1 MPLTVIARRLGQS
14 ALVVALTYV
23 FVYAVLF
30 LLPGD
35 PIESRINNPQ
45 NPIPE
50 EQARVIINYYNLD
63 KPPLEQ
69 FWISVQR
76 IATGDLGYS
85 LRDGRPVNDL
95 LAQGIG
101 ETLALAGLALVFSI
115 ALALLIAVVAVFAPW
130 PRVRGA
136 VRTLPVL
143 ALATPGFLIGLVLLQ
158 VFAYQLGWFSSIRD
172 EGFKSLL
179 LPAATLAIGV
189 SAPIAQVL
197 IQGLTRASKEPFV
210 TVLRA
215 SGAAPGWIIGRHV
228 LKNGAIPAITL
239 LGLTVGEL
247 LAGSVIAET
256 IFSRT
261 GLGFLTEQSVRA
273 QDGPVVL
280 AVVMFVSIIF
290 TTVNLVTDLVYPLID
305 PRLRPRRR
313 TRAAAPG
320 TFGLGAPAD
329 ATSPAGTGALA
340 STREGAAS

>member
-1 MPLTVIARRLGQS
+1 MPRILRRLGQS
-14 ALVVALTYV
+14 VLVVALTYV

-76 IATGDLGYS
+76 IVTGDLGYS
-85 LRDGRPVNDL
+85 LRDGRNVNEL
-95 LAQGIG
+95 MAQGIG
-101 ETLALAGLALVFSI
+101 ETLALASLALVFATI
-115 ALALLIAVVAVFAPW
+115 LALLVALAAVFAPW
-130 PRVRGA
+130 PRVRGV

-143 ALATPGFLIGLVLLQ
+143 ALATPGFLIGLILLQ

-179 LPAATLAIGV
+179 LPAITLAIGV
-189 SAPIAQVL
+189 SAPISQVL
-197 IQGLTRASKEPFV
+197 IQGLSRASKEPFV

-215 SGAAPGWIIGRHV
+215 SGTAPGWIIGRHI

-280 AVVMFVSIIF
+280 GVVMFVSIVF
-290 TTVNLVTDLVYPLID
+290 TSVNLITDLAYPLID
-305 PRLRPRRR
+305 PRLKSRPVA
-313 TRAAAPG
+313 RAAA
-320 TFGLGAPAD
+320 L
-329 ATSPAGTGALA
+329 
-340 STREGAAS
+340 EGARS

>member
-1 MPLTVIARRLGQS
+1 MPAVTILRRLGQS
-14 ALVVALTYV
+14 LLVVALTYV

-50 EQARVIINYYNLD
+50 DQARVIINYYNLD

-76 IATGDLGYS
+76 VLTGDLGYS
-85 LRDGRPVNDL
+85 LRDGRSVNDL
-95 LAQGIG
+95 MAQGIG
-101 ETLALAGLALVFSI
+101 ETVALALLALVFSVI
-115 ALALLIAVVAVFAPW
+115 LALLIALVAVFAPW
-130 PRVRGA
+130 PRLRA
-136 VRTLPVL
+136 AARTLPVL

-197 IQGLTRASKEPFV
+197 IQGLTRAKGEPFV

-215 SGAAPGWIIGRHV
+215 SGTAPGWIIGRHV
-228 LKNGAIPAITL
+228 LPNGAIPAITL

-280 AVVMFVSIIF
+280 AVVMFVSIVF
-290 TTVNLVTDLVYPLID
+290 TTVNLITDLAYPLID
-305 PRLRPRRR
+305 RRLATKRGVR
-313 TRAAAPG
+313 TARTDSGADADI
-320 TFGLGAPAD
+320 TTAPA
-329 ATSPAGTGALA
+329 SG
-340 STREGAAS
+340 REGVRS

>member
-76 IATGDLGYS
+76 IVTGDLGYS

-95 LAQGIG
+95 MAQGIG

-115 ALALLIAVVAVFAPW
+115 ALALLVAVVAVFAPW

-305 PRLRPRRR
+305 PRLKARRR
-313 TRAAAPG
+313 SRAAAP
-320 TFGLGAPAD
+320 
-329 ATSPAGTGALA
+329 ATAAA
-340 STREGAAS
+340 STREGALS

>member
-1 MPLTVIARRLGQS
+1 MTLAVTIARRLGQS
-14 ALVVALTYV
+14 LVVVALTYV

-50 EQARVIINYYNLD
+50 EQARVILNYYALD
-63 KPPLEQ
+63 RPPLEQ
-69 FWISVQR
+69 FGISVQR
-76 IATGDLGYS
+76 ILQGDLGYS
-85 LRDGRPVNDL
+85 LRDGRRVSDL
-95 LAQGIG
+95 MAQGIG
-101 ETLALAGLALVFSI
+101 ETVALASLALVLAA
-115 ALALLIAVVAVFAPW
+115 ALALLIALVAVFAPSR
-130 PRVRGA
+130 RVRSL

-143 ALATPGFLIGLVLLQ
+143 ALATPSFLIGLLLLQ
-158 VFAYQLGWFSSIRD
+158 LFAYQLGWFSSIRD
-172 EGFKSLL
+172 EGFKSLI

-197 IQGLTRASKEPFV
+197 IQGLTRAAHEPFV

-215 SGAAPGWIIGRHV
+215 SGTAPGRIIGRHI
-228 LKNGAIPAITL
+228 LKNGAIPAVTL

-247 LAGSVIAET
+247 LAGSVISET

-280 AVVMFVSIIF
+280 AVVMFVSLVF
-290 TTVNLVTDLVYPLID
+290 TTVNLVTDLLYPLID
-305 PRLRPRRR
+305 PRLAPRRGLPGR
-313 TRAAAPG
+313 RA
-320 TFGLGAPAD
+320 GAEV
-329 ATSPAGTGALA
+329 AGAEVDV
-340 STREGAAS
+340 SREGVPA

>member
-1 MPLTVIARRLGQS
+1 MPLSTILRRLGQS
-14 ALVVALTYV
+14 LLVVVLTYV

-30 LLPGD
+30 VLPGD

-50 EQARVIINYYNLD
+50 DQAQVIINYYNLD

-69 FWISVQR
+69 FWISVSR
-76 IATGDLGYS
+76 ILQGDLGYS
-85 LRDGRPVNDL
+85 LRDGRQVNEL

-101 ETLALAGLALVFSI
+101 QTLALAALALVLAI
-115 ALALLIAVVAVFAPW
+115 ILALLVAFVAVFAPW
-130 PRVRGA
+130 PRLRSL
-136 VRTLPVL
+136 VRTLPAL
-143 ALATPGFLIGLVLLQ
+143 ALATPGFLVGLLLLQ
-158 VFAYQLGWFSSIRD
+158 LFAYSLGWFSSIRD

-179 LPAATLAIGV
+179 LPAITLAIGV

-215 SGAAPGWIIGRHV
+215 SGTAPPWIIGRHI

-280 AVVMFVSIIF
+280 AVVMFVSIVF

-305 PRLRPRRR
+305 PRLKTRRGTR
-313 TRAAAPG
+313 TSARDVTPAAIESAGDADLTASAP
-320 TFGLGAPAD
+320 
-329 ATSPAGTGALA
+329 
-340 STREGAAS
+340 EGVRS